1 MNERERLIEIMNSQ
15 GLTAKQLSL
24 ELGVSAGTLS
34 NILGGRNKPSLEL
47 LKSIA
52 THYPFIKSDWLFLG
66 KGEMYEPDYIPP
78 VSQSPAEPDLFTSMA
93 NNPSPAATAQSRSH
107 SESVVTSKNTPI
119 SSPRTVDKIMI
130 FYSDGTF
137 EER

>member
-1 MNERERLIEIMNSQ
+1 MDERERLIEIMKSQ

-78 VSQSPAEPDLFTSMA
+78 VSLSPAEPDLFTSMA
-93 NNPSPAATAQSRSH
+93 NNPSSANPTQSCSH
-107 SESVVTSKNTPI
+107 IENILASKNI
-119 SSPRTVDKIMI
+119 LNSSPRTVDKIMI

>member
-1 MNERERLIEIMNSQ
+1 MKRCAYIWLKNINTLE
-15 GLTAKQLSL
+15 L

-78 VSQSPAEPDLFTSMA
+78 VSLSPAEPDLFNSMA
-93 NNPSPAATAQSRSH
+93 NNPSSANPTQSCSH
-107 SESVVTSKNTPI
+107 IENILASKNTPI

>member
-1 MNERERLIEIMNSQ
+1 MNERERLGEILNSQ

-78 VSQSPAEPDLFTSMA
+78 VSLSPAEPDLFTSIE
-93 NNPSPAATAQSRSH
+93 NNPSSANPTQSCSH
-107 SESVVTSKNTPI
+107 IENILASKNI
-119 SSPRTVDKIMI
+119 LNSSPRTVDKIMI

>member
-78 VSQSPAEPDLFTSMA
+78 VSQSPAEPDLFTSME
-93 NNPSPAATAQSRSH
+93 NNPSSANPTQSCSH
-107 SESVVTSKNTPI
+107 IENILASKNIPN

>member
-1 MNERERLIEIMNSQ
+1 MDERERLIEIMNSQ

-78 VSQSPAEPDLFTSMA
+78 VSLSPAEPDLFTSMA
-93 NNPSPAATAQSRSH
+93 NNPSSANPTQSCSH
-107 SESVVTSKNTPI
+107 IENILASKNI
-119 SSPRTVDKIMI
+119 LNSSPRTVDKIMI

>member
-1 MNERERLIEIMNSQ
+1 MDERDRLIEILNSQ
-15 GLTAKQLSL
+15 GISAKQFAQK
-24 ELGVSAGTLS
+24 LGISAGTLS
-34 NILGGRNKPSLEL
+34 NIIGGRNKPSLEL

-66 KGEMYEPDYIPP
+66 KGEMYTPDYEPP
-78 VSQSPAEPDLFTSMA
+78 ISQSPSEPSLFVKEADTH
-93 NNPSPAATAQSRSH
+93 TTIVESR
-107 SESVVTSKNTPI
+107 TIT
-119 SSPRTVDKIMI
+119 SSPRTIQKIMI

>member
-78 VSQSPAEPDLFTSMA
+78 VSLSPAEPDLFTSMA
-93 NNPSPAATAQSRSH
+93 NNPSSANPTQSCSH
-107 SESVVTSKNTPI
+107 IENILASKNI
-119 SSPRTVDKIMI
+119 LNSSPRTVDKIMI

>member
-1 MNERERLIEIMNSQ
+1 MNERERLGEILKSQ
-15 GLTAKQLSL
+15 ELTAKQFAQK
-24 ELGVSAGTLS
+24 LGVSAGTLS

-78 VSQSPAEPDLFTSMA
+78 VSLSPAEPDLFTSMA

-107 SESVVTSKNTPI
+107 SESVVTSKNIPN
-119 SSPRTVDKIMI
+119 SSTRTVDKIMI